1 MEDPFSI
8 GLRFALYADLMM
20 LFGLALFGLYSLHGP
35 ERRSGMVL
43 PFLPLLATTAV
54 AGLLLSVVSMVQMAK
69 AMSGVAEWGEAMPHV
84 AMMIAETELGTAWL
98 IRMATLVAAAVAIA
112 GNPRWPLASLL
123 VVSLLAGV
131 ALATLA
137 WAGHGAMDEGTRRF
151 WHFSADILHLWAAGG
166 WFGALVAFAL
176 LVRPSKVATRSSVQI
191 LSRTLTGF
199 ERAGAVIV
207 VLIVFTGVMNYL
219 LIVGPQ
225 IRGLAQSIYGLLLL
239 GKLGLFAV
247 MIGLASANRFL
258 LSPALEQAVH
268 QGNYPR
274 AARSIRYSL
283 ALELGSVILVLGLIA
298 WLGTLSPE
306 MEAGM

>member
-20 LFGLALFGLYSLHGP
+20 LFGLALFGLYSLRGP

-43 PFLPLLATTAV
+43 PFLPLLIAAAAV
-54 AGLLLSVVSMVQMAK
+54 GLLLSAVSIVQMAK
-69 AMSGVAEWGEAMPHV
+69 AMSGATEWGEAMPHV
-84 AMMIAETELGTAWL
+84 EMMVAQTELGTAWL
-98 IRMATLVAAAVAIA
+98 IRMVALVAATVAIA
-112 GNPRWPLASLL
+112 FNPRWPMASLL

-137 WAGHGAMDEGTRRF
+137 WAGHGAMDEGSRRF
-151 WHFSADILHLWAAGG
+151 WHFSADILHLWASSG

-176 LVRPSKVATRSSVQI
+176 LLRPSKVETRASVQI

-207 VLIVFTGVMNYL
+207 VLIFLTGVINYL

-225 IRGLAQSIYGLLLL
+225 IRGLAQSTYGLLLL
-239 GKLGLFAV
+239 GKLGLFGV

-258 LSPALEQAVH
+258 LSPALEHAVH
-268 QGNYPR
+268 QGDYTR
-274 AARSIRYSL
+274 AARSIRYSM
-283 ALELGSVILVLGLIA
+283 ALELGSAILVLGLIA
-298 WLGTLSPE
+298 WLGTLSPD

>member
-20 LFGLALFGLYSLHGP
+20 LFGLALFGLYSLRGP
-35 ERRSGMVL
+35 ERRSGIVL
-43 PFLPLLATTAV
+43 PFLPLLTTTAGV
-54 AGLLLSVVSMVQMAK
+54 GLLLSTVSIVQMAK
-69 AMSGVAEWGEAMPHV
+69 AMSGAAEWGEAMRHV
-84 AMMIAETELGTAWL
+84 EMMVAETELGTAWL
-98 IRMATLVAAAVAIA
+98 IRMAALAAAAAAIVF
-112 GNPRWPLASLL
+112 NPRWPMASLL
-123 VVSLLAGV
+123 AVSLLAGM

-137 WAGHGAMDEGTRRF
+137 WAGHGAMDEGSRRF
-151 WHFSADILHLWAAGG
+151 WHFSADILHLWASSS

-176 LVRPSKVATRSSVQI
+176 LLQPSRVETWASVQI

-207 VLIVFTGVMNYL
+207 VLIIFTGVMNYL

-225 IRGLAQSIYGLLLL
+225 IRGLAQSTYGVLLLA
-239 GKLGLFAV
+239 KLGLFTV

-258 LSPALEQAVH
+258 LSPALERAVH
-268 QGNYPR
+268 QGDYSR
-274 AARSIRYSL
+274 AARFIRHSM
-283 ALELGSVILVLGLIA
+283 ALELGSAVLVLGLIA

>member
-20 LFGLALFGLYSLHGP
+20 LFGLALFGLYSLRGL

-54 AGLLLSVVSMVQMAK
+54 VGLLLSTVSIVQMAK
-69 AMSGVAEWGEAMPHV
+69 AMSGAAEWGEAMPHV
-84 AMMIAETELGTAWL
+84 EMMVAETELGTAWL
-98 IRMATLVAAAVAIA
+98 IRMAALAAAVAAIVL
-112 GNPRWPLASLL
+112 NPRWPMASLL
-123 VVSLLAGV
+123 AVSLLAGV

-137 WAGHGAMDEGTRRF
+137 WAGHGAMDEGSRRF
-151 WHFSADILHLWAAGG
+151 WHFSADILHLWASSS

-176 LVRPSKVATRSSVQI
+176 LLRPSKVETRASVQI
-191 LSRTLTGF
+191 LSRTLAGF

-207 VLIVFTGVMNYL
+207 VLIIFTGVMNYL

-225 IRGLAQSIYGLLLL
+225 IRGLAQSTYGVLLLA
-239 GKLGLFAV
+239 KLGLFAV

-258 LSPALEQAVH
+258 LSPALERAVH
-268 QGNYPR
+268 QGDYIR
-274 AARSIRYSL
+274 AARFIRHSM
-283 ALELGSVILVLGLIA
+283 ALELGSAILVLGLIA

>member
-20 LFGLALFGLYSLHGP
+20 LFGLALFGLYSLRGP
-35 ERRSGMVL
+35 ERCSGVVL
-43 PFLPLLATTAV
+43 PFLPLLATSAAT
-54 AGLLLSVVSMVQMAK
+54 GLLLSVVSIVQMAK

-84 AMMIAETELGTAWL
+84 EMMIAETELGTAWL
-98 IRMATLVAAAVAIA
+98 IRMAALVAAAVVIA
-112 GNPRWPLASLL
+112 FNPRWPLASLL

-137 WAGHGAMDEGTRRF
+137 WTGHGAMDEGSRRF
-151 WHFSADILHLWAAGG
+151 WHFSADILHLWASSG

-176 LVRPSKVATRSSVQI
+176 LLRPSKLETRASVQI

-225 IRGLAQSIYGLLLL
+225 ITGLAQSTYGLLLL
-239 GKLGLFAV
+239 GKLGLFVV

-268 QGNYPR
+268 QGDYTR
-274 AARSIRYSL
+274 AARSIRYSM
-283 ALELGSVILVLGLIA
+283 ALELGSAILVLGLIA
-298 WLGTLSPE
+298 WLGTLSPD

>member
-20 LFGLALFGLYSLHGP
+20 LFGLALFGLYSLRGP

-43 PFLPLLATTAV
+43 PFLPLLATSAAT
-54 AGLLLSVVSMVQMAK
+54 GLLLSVVSMVQMAK
-69 AMSGVAEWGEAMPHV
+69 AMSGVEEWGEAIPHV
-84 AMMIAETELGTAWL
+84 EMMIAETELGTAWL
-98 IRMATLVAAAVAIA
+98 IRMAALVAAAVAIA
-112 GNPRWPLASLL
+112 FNPRWPLASLL

-137 WAGHGAMDEGTRRF
+137 WTGHGAMDEGLRRF
-151 WHFSADILHLWAAGG
+151 WHFSADILHLWASGG

-176 LVRPSKVATRSSVQI
+176 LLRPSKSETQTSVQI

-225 IRGLAQSIYGLLLL
+225 ITGLAQSTYGLLLL
-239 GKLGLFAV
+239 VKLGLFVV

-268 QGNYPR
+268 QGDYTR
-274 AARSIRYSL
+274 AARSIRYSM
-283 ALELGSVILVLGLIA
+283 ALELGSAILVLGLIA

-306 MEAGM
+306 MEAGK

>member
-20 LFGLALFGLYSLHGP
+20 LFGLALFGLYSLRGP
-35 ERRSGMVL
+35 ERRSGIVL

-54 AGLLLSVVSMVQMAK
+54 VGLLLSIVSIVQMAK
-69 AMSGVAEWGEAMPHV
+69 AMSGAAEWSEAMPHV
-84 AMMIAETELGTAWL
+84 EMMVAETELGTAWL
-98 IRMATLVAAAVAIA
+98 IRMAALAAAATAI
-112 GNPRWPLASLL
+112 GFNPRWPMASLL
-123 VVSLLAGV
+123 AVSLLAGV

-137 WAGHGAMDEGTRRF
+137 WAGHGAMDEGGRRF
-151 WHFSADILHLWAAGG
+151 WHFSADILHLWASSS

-176 LVRPSKVATRSSVQI
+176 LLRPSKVETRASVQI
-191 LSRTLTGF
+191 LSRTLAGF

-207 VLIVFTGVMNYL
+207 VLIIF
-219 LIVGPQ
+219 GPQ
-225 IRGLAQSIYGLLLL
+225 IRGLVQSTYGVLLLA
-239 GKLGLFAV
+239 KLGLFAV

-258 LSPALEQAVH
+258 LSPALERVVH
-268 QGNYPR
+268 QGDYTR
-274 AARSIRYSL
+274 AARFIRHSM
-283 ALELGSVILVLGLIA
+283 ALELGSAVLVLGLIA